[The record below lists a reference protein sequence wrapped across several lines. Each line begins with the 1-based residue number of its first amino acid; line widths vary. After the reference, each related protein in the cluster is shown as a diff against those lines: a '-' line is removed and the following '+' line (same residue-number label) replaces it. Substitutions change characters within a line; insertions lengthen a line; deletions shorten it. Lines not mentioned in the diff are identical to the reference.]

1 MTIPDPHDTSGG
13 EPADGSTRVAIVGGL
28 VIVGLAAGWFL
39 LSHFV
44 MDTATSD
51 AIGEAFG
58 VAFALLVVVSAI
70 GAVRSARGSHG

>member
-1 MTIPDPHDTSGG
+1 MTDEVPEQPGRPDG
-13 EPADGSTRVAIVGGL
+13 EGSTRTVVVGGL
-28 VIVGLAAGWFL
+28 VILGLAVGWFV

-58 VAFALLVVVSAI
+58 VAFALLVVVSVI

>member
-1 MTIPDPHDTSGG
+1 MTEDVNQSGRPDR
-13 EPADGSTRVAIVGGL
+13 DGSTRVAIVGGL
-28 VIVGLAAGWFL
+28 VILALAIGWFV

>member
-1 MTIPDPHDTSGG
+1 MTADPDQPGRSDHG
-13 EPADGSTRVAIVGGL
+13 GSTRVAVVGGL
-28 VIVGLAAGWFL
+28 VILALAVGWFV

-58 VAFALLVVVSAI
+58 VAFALLVVVSVI
-70 GAVRSARGSHG
+70 GAIRSARGSHG

>member
-1 MTIPDPHDTSGG
+1 MTDGDEQPGRPDG
-13 EPADGSTRVAIVGGL
+13 DGSIRAAVIGGL
-28 VIVGLAAGWFL
+28 VILGLAFGWFA

>member
-1 MTIPDPHDTSGG
+1 MTEDVDQSGRPDRDH
-13 EPADGSTRVAIVGGL
+13 STRVAVVGGL
-28 VIVGLAAGWFL
+28 VIVALAIGWFV

-51 AIGEAFG
+51 AVGEAFG

-70 GAVRSARGSHG
+70 GAVNSARGSHG

>member
-1 MTIPDPHDTSGG
+1 MTENAEPPGRPDQ
-13 EPADGSTRVAIVGGL
+13 DGSTRVAVVGGL
-28 VIVGLAAGWFL
+28 VIVALAIGWFV

-58 VAFALLVVVSAI
+58 VAFALLVVVSVI
-70 GAVRSARGSHG
+70 GAIRSARGSHG